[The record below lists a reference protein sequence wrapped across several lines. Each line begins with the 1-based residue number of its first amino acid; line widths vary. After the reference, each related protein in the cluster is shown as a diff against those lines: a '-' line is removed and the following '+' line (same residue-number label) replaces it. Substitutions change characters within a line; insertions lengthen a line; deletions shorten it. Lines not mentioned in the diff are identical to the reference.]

1 MLRKL
6 FLSSFA
12 FTLCFSVWANDA
24 FFEGASALDKGDIQ
38 SAITL
43 FKQAAS
49 EGHDI
54 APYTL
59 GVLYEKGEGVK
70 QDFYQAKIWYSKAVD
85 KGHRGA
91 RARLPIIESKIAA
104 LEEGN

>member
-1 MLRKL
+1 
-6 FLSSFA
+6 
-12 FTLCFSVWANDA
+12 
-24 FFEGASALDKGDIQ
+24 
-38 SAITL
+38 
-43 FKQAAS
+43 
-49 EGHDI
+49 
-54 APYTL
+54 
-59 GVLYEKGEGVK
+59 LYEKGEGVK

>member
-12 FTLCFSVWANDA
+12 ITLSFSVCANDA
-24 FFEGASALDKGDIQ
+24 FFKGVSALEESDTK
-38 SAITL
+38 SAITH

-70 QDFYQAKIWYSKAVD
+70 QDFYKAKTWYSKAAA